1 MIEPL
6 ERILA
11 NSAEGRQLI
20 VVHTLGSHMEYRRR
34 YPDEFDVFKP
44 SLTRTDPQLWHDQ
57 AYKERL
63 SNTYDNSILYT
74 DYFLSKVLSAL
85 KASGRPLA
93 AMLYVSDHGEDLYDA
108 GCDNRGHG
116 LATTAALRIPL
127 FFWYSDA
134 YQLTFAAKIAQL
146 QRHSNEPLT
155 SESVFP
161 LLLDAAGIQ
170 FSGEDLSRS
179 IMSASFVRPAK
190 RIVYSITPGA
200 IDFDRAHLNKECVLV
215 N

>member
-6 ERILA
+6 KRILA
-11 NSAEGRQLI
+11 NPAERRQLV

-57 AYKERL
+57 AFKDKL

-74 DYFLSKVLSAL
+74 DYFLSEVLAAL

-93 AMLYVSDHGEDLYDA
+93 AMLYVSDHGEDLNDG
-108 GCDNRGHG
+108 GCDHRGHG
-116 LATTAALRIPL
+116 LATPAGLRIPL

-134 YQLTFAAKIAQL
+134 YQQTLAAKVAQL
-146 QRHSNEPLT
+146 QRHRNEPLT
-155 SESVFP
+155 NEAVFP
-161 LLLDAAGIQ
+161 LLLDAAEIH

-179 IMSASFVRPAK
+179 VMSVSFVRPAK
-190 RIVYSITPGA
+190 RIVYSISPGA
-200 IDFDRAHLNKECVLV
+200 VDFDRAHLNKECVLV